1 MTLFFVILDQAGEDD
16 QVLVLY
22 PWQWKYQSP
31 KRDYKMSKNARC
43 IYVKENIDLWT
54 RDFGFVNPT
63 RPFKFKYQPRRYLS
77 MADAQ
82 FVDGEFR
89 KFLQG
94 LGIFP
99 GNTPASGGNLTYLS
113 NDQLTEDG
121 GNVVDNH
128 FGKAILSERFFENSN
143 FSSIKPRQKLI
154 QTLEQSINASV
165 LFIPDPGDTTG
176 HADGAVSFIEPDT
189 LLIADYANRTSYTTL
204 KSLVNQTFPDLKIVR
219 LPCLDVNV
227 SAWKGRSAVGV
238 YVNILYTDSN
248 VYVPTF
254 ERPVEDARAVNII
267 KANVR
272 SGRKVKT
279 VNTVRLSTL
288 GGSVRCMTMQIKMSN
303 PIARKLYA
311 ESIPCSL
318 SKANDF
324 KPYSSTIL
332 FISTIIYLFL

>member
-1 MTLFFVILDQAGEDD
+1 
-16 QVLVLY
+16 
-22 PWQWKYQSP
+22 
-31 KRDYKMSKNARC
+31 MSKNARC
-43 IYVKENIDLWT
+43 IYVKETIDLWT
-54 RDFGFVNPT
+54 RDFGFVNPA
-63 RPFKFKYQPRRYLS
+63 RPFKFKYQPRRYLT

-82 FVDGEFR
+82 FIDGEFR

-94 LGIFP
+94 LGILP
-99 GNTPASGGNLTYLS
+99 RSNPAPQGNLTYFS

-143 FSSIKPRQKLI
+143 FSNIKPRQKLI

-189 LLIADYANRTSYTTL
+189 LLIADYANRTSYTAM
-204 KSLVNQTFPDLKIVR
+204 KNLVNQTFPDLKTVR

-238 YVNILYTDSN
+238 YVNILYTDSS

-254 ERPVEDARAVNII
+254 ERPVEDARAVSII

-311 ESIPCSL
+311 ESVPCSP
-318 SKANDF
+318 SKANGF
-324 KPYSSTIL
+324 QLYSL
-332 FISTIIYLFL
+332 KFFLLISIIIPLYL